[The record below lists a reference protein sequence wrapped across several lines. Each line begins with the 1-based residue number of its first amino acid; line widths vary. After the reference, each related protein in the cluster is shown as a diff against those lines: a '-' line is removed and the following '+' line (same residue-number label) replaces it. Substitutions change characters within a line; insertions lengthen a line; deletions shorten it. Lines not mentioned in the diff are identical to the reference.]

1 MTEREQWG
9 ERGERKSVCSCEK
22 HTLYREREKRGE
34 QG

>member
-1 MTEREQWG
+1 MTERELWG
-9 ERGERKSVCSCEK
+9 ERGERKSVCER